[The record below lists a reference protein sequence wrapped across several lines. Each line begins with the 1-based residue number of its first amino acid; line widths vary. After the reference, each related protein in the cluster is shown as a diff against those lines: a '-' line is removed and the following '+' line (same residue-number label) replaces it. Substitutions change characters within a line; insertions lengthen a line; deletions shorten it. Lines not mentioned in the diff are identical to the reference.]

1 MSFDLRGFRRLAAV
15 LLGLAVPALAGAQIP
30 LGSQFKVNPDPTP
43 DLMSPRVAVNA
54 SGDFVALWYGF
65 GDSNGGI
72 LHARRYHAD
81 GRPATGEIRVAD
93 QIISDNDNIEVA
105 IQDDG
110 SFLVVFSVS
119 GALKVRRFAPDGTLL
134 LDEQVATDTPFVPEA
149 SIAARGDG
157 RFVVAWSLFS
167 GEVSARVLSP
177 DGAPLGP
184 VVTADTTTGV
194 KFGPRAAMGPGGD
207 FVLVWRTFLGGD
219 PSTDHLLGTI
229 QAQRYGPG
237 SRPRGERILVSDRF
251 GGSVHVAKAGDG
263 SFLVIWTESLGTT
276 GRQGIFGQRL
286 SAAGAPLGAPMP
298 LASSFTFGYAA
309 LAMAPDGRF
318 VLVWDAYLRGPD
330 RSPDIVAQVFSA
342 DGVPP
347 RPAFRVTEA
356 TTFLVSPYPQVAID
370 DRGRFVVV
378 WDRGDLFGRRFQARR
393 P

>member
-1 MSFDLRGFRRLAAV
+1 MKTARRLAAV
-15 LLGLAVPALAGAQIP
+15 LLGLAVPALAGAQIS
-30 LGSQFKVNPDPTP
+30 LGPQFKINPAPTP

-65 GDSNGGI
+65 GGSTGGI

-81 GRPATGEIRVAD
+81 GTPATGEIQVAD
-93 QIISDNDNIEVA
+93 QILSDNDNLEVA
-105 IQDDG
+105 IQEDG
-110 SFLVVFSVS
+110 SFLAVFSVS

-134 LDEQVATDTPFVPEA
+134 LDEQVATDSPYVPEA
-149 SIAARGDG
+149 SIAVRGDG
-157 RFVVAWSLFS
+157 RFVVAWSLFN

-177 DGAPLGP
+177 EGDPLGP
-184 VVTADTTTGV
+184 VVTADTSPGV

-219 PSTDHLLGTI
+219 SSDHLLGTI

-237 SRPRGERILVSDRF
+237 SRPRGEKILVIDHF
-251 GGSVHVAKAGDG
+251 GGSLHVAKAGDG
-263 SFLVIWTESLGTT
+263 SFLVIWVESLDTN
-276 GRQGIFGQRL
+276 GRQGIYGRRY
-286 SAAGAPLGAPMP
+286 SAAGAPLGDPMSLAP
-298 LASSFTFGYAA
+298 SFTVGSAD

-318 VLVWDAYLRGPD
+318 VLAWDAYLRGPS

-347 RPAFRVTEA
+347 RPAFHVSEPTV
-356 TTFLVSPYPQVAID
+356 FLVLPQPRVAID
-370 DRGRFVVV
+370 GKGRLVVV
-378 WDRGDLFGRRFQARR
+378 WDRGDLFGRQFQARR